1 VSDTIVRI
9 RPVLNGWILEIKV
22 DKDQTDRYVFS
33 YDEVPGEEQE
43 VKAFAGL
50 LRTLNNLVGPS
61 TSRYSAHRVYVDVQP
76 GDKYSVISQSEE

>member
-1 VSDTIVRI
+1 MITIKSA
-9 RPVLNGWILEIKV
+9 LNGWLIEYHV

-33 YDEVPGEEQE
+33 HDDASGEEQE

-61 TSRYSAHRVYVDVQP
+61 TSRYSEHRIYVDVQP

>member
-1 VSDTIVRI
+1 MSDTNVRI

-33 YDEVPGEEQE
+33 HDDASGEEQE

-61 TSRYSAHRVYVDVQP
+61 TSRYSEHRIYVDVQP